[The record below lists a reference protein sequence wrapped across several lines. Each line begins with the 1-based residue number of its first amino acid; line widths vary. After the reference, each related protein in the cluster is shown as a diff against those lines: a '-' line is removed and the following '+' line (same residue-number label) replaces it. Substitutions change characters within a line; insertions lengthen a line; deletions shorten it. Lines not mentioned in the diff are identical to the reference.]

1 MKKGHSNVLVIEY
14 WNLKF
19 IWNLVLGIWDFRIRC
34 RERPVIYKKMGN
46 TDIEISILAM
56 GGHEYLPDGRSR
68 GFNED
73 FGLAVKPGYLFDGFG
88 QAQRKKVLS
97 LAFEHGIN
105 FFDVTQ
111 DSEKEALGRNLKE
124 MPPPYDI
131 YIQTRPEGMV
141 YGYDPHNRKMASY
154 ELLKAEVQRG
164 IKLLQRERLDFLN
177 IAFMK
182 SALDHDP
189 DYLDKIRSN
198 LENLKKE
205 GLIRFAC
212 ADTFSGEYTY
222 IEQINSGCFDAIYI
236 NFNFADDGATR
247 AVFPA
252 AKEKGLAIISR
263 EAFMKGALF
272 QMGAEVGAT
281 DRSQLAS
288 IGIKWNLSHEEV
300 TTVVVGTNNPDHL
313 KMNLEIINDPDLS
326 DQEHEIIEKIKTS
339 SLFNTYEETK
349 TREFFEWR

>member
-1 MKKGHSNVLVIEY
+1 MM
-14 WNLKF
+14 
-19 IWNLVLGIWDFRIRC
+19 
-34 RERPVIYKKMGN
+34 IYKRVGD
-46 TDIEISILAM
+46 TDVEISVVSM

-73 FGLAVKPGYLFDGFG
+73 FNLAVRPGYIFEGFG
-88 QAQRKKVLS
+88 RDTRKKVLS
-97 LAFEHGIN
+97 LAFEYGIN

-124 MPPPYDI
+124 IPPPYDI

-141 YGYDPHNRKMASY
+141 YGYDLYNRKMANF
-154 ELLKAEVQRG
+154 ELLKAEVLRG
-164 IKLLQRERLDFLN
+164 LKLLQRERLDFLN
-177 IAFMK
+177 MAFMK

-189 DYLDKIRSN
+189 EYLYKIKSN
-198 LENLKKE
+198 IEKLKKE

-212 ADTFSGEYTY
+212 ADTFSGENTY
-222 IEQINSGCFDAIYI
+222 LQQINAGCFDVIYI

-252 AKEKGLAIISR
+252 AKEKGLPVISR

-272 QMGAEVGAT
+272 QMGAEVGIT
-281 DRSQLAS
+281 DRSQLAA

-300 TTVVVGTNNPDHL
+300 TTVVVGTNNPEHL
-313 KMNLEIINDPDLS
+313 KKNLEVIHDLEFS
-326 DQEHEIIEKIKTS
+326 DEEQEIIAKIMASSLYKAYEEVKIK
-339 SLFNTYEETK
+339 
-349 TREFFEWR
+349 EFFEQI